1 MCLRLQMDVRCHIV
15 VHTWIPHWVMITQAE
30 VPIWFRSLQVILN
43 MSWQTAVCV
52 CKALEIDATRINLQT
67 GEKMSSVNSSC
78 LINYLPFFCAFLINF
93 WYSASHCLNPKFY
106 LFINIIHQ
114 SFCQT
119 ILNNNSIY
127 VRLRLSSFAKCFDRL
142 AKPNPEFQQ
151 KAGN

>member
-1 MCLRLQMDVRCHIV
+1 MPYSCAHLDPTLSDDYPGRGANLI
-15 VHTWIPHWVMITQAE
+15 
-30 VPIWFRSLQVILN
+30 QVLAGYIKHELTN
-43 MSWQTAVCV
+43 SCVCV

>member
-1 MCLRLQMDVRCHIV
+1 MDVRCHIV
-15 VHTWIPHWVMITQAE
+15 VHTWIPHWVMITQVE
-30 VPIWFRSLQVILN
+30 VPIWFRSLQVIFN

-52 CKALEIDATRINLQT
+52 CKALEIDATRINLHT
-67 GEKMSSVNSSC
+67 GVKMSSVNSSC

-119 ILNNNSIY
+119 ILIIIPFTWFFCKVLWQTS
-127 VRLRLSSFAKCFDRL
+127 
-142 AKPNPEFQQ
+142 
-151 KAGN
+151 KAESRISTKSWKLELPV